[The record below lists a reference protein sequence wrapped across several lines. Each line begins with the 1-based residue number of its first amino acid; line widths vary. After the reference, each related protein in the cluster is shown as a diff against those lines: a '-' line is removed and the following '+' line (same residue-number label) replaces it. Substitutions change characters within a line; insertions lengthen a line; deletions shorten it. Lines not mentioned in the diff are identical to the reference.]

1 MARLTVHLGGSL
13 VAPIATPRRFPL
25 DWRARAFVEACLETG
40 VRHRSQGDDTRHPAQ
55 ASMMRAA
62 ARSPMHTRG
71 ATR

>member
-25 DWRARAFVEACLETG
+25 DWRARAFVEACLEPG
-40 VRHRSQGDDTRHPAQ
+40 ARHRAQGDDPRHLAQ
-55 ASMMRAA
+55 AGMMRAA